1 MLKRKLADNMDN
13 NQRDKIA
20 HRANIALD
28 SEDVELQQSEEWE
41 RRIRLSADR
50 AADNPQVLKPLVEF
64 LVAMLDPV
72 KIYLLR
78 HIDVDT
84 GEHSDYFELMIVMT
98 DYSSS
103 YDNLEPILALCNLK
117 NKFASFSLH
126 DEEMLL
132 RGLKNGAFFFTM
144 YFTPARKIY
153 EKTKSVYPVASSKQ
167 IERMI
172 RLTIGRFDRFVE
184 NARGFYSIAV
194 SDPGITGN
202 GKIIFMLH
210 KAVSLMCQAVL
221 VCLGGIRVK
230 AAELNGLM
238 GHVGRFSPQLPGI
251 FNADN
256 NAADLVGEKE
266 NQLLLI
272 LDKGCDASS
281 CQEDFDL
288 DAATISLLSA
298 KVGVFQDV
306 AIKVV
311 LQRLGSFGR
320 GIL

>member
-1 MLKRKLADNMDN
+1 MDN

-20 HRANIALD
+20 PCTNIALD

-50 AADNPQVLKPLVEF
+50 AADNPEVLKPLVEF

-117 NKFASFSLH
+117 NEFASFSLH

-132 RGLKNGAFFFTM
+132 LGLKNGALFFTM
-144 YFTPARKIY
+144 YFTPARIIY
-153 EKTKSVYPVASSKQ
+153 EKTKSVYPVAPAKQ
-167 IERMI
+167 IERM
-172 RLTIGRFDRFVE
+172 LSCTIGRFDRCVE
-184 NARGFYSIAV
+184 NARRFYSIAV
-194 SDPGITGN
+194 SDTGITGN

-221 VCLGGIRVK
+221 VCLGGIRIK
-230 AAELNGLM
+230 AAGLNGLM
-238 GHVGRFSPQLPGI
+238 QHVGRFSPQLPGI

-256 NAADLVGEKE
+256 NAAKDQVNEKS

-272 LDKGCDASS
+272 LDKGCDPSS
-281 CQEDFDL
+281 YQEDLDV

-311 LQRLGSFGR
+311 LQRLSSFSR